1 MSKTQL
7 KKHLLS
13 LTKDQVIEQV
23 LELYGNCKPAKEY
36 LEYYLNPD
44 EKKQFEKYK
53 SIIVS
58 EFYPNRNTFNPP
70 LRFSVAKKAITD
82 FRSLKPSPELLAE
95 LLVTLPE
102 MACKFT
108 YDYGDISESFYDSAV
123 INFEIALKFLQQ
135 NKLLA
140 DFKLRC
146 KSCVK
151 YAEPCGYG
159 FSEEIGQLFFEY
171 YG

>member
-44 EKKQFEKYK
+44 EKRQFEKYK
-53 SIIVS
+53 AIIVN

-70 LRFSVAKKAITD
+70 LRFSVAKKAI
-82 FRSLKPSPELLAE
+82 
-95 LLVTLPE
+95 
-102 MACKFT
+102 
-108 YDYGDISESFYDSAV
+108 
-123 INFEIALKFLQQ
+123 
-135 NKLLA
+135 A